1 MSKWKVVKVGD
12 WWTIMRLSNRALA
25 KRAGVLC
32 GMRTGG
38 ELYEDEA
45 KVVAEMLNKV
55 DEYDGEAEVMV
66 FPRAGLV
73 QG

>member
-1 MSKWKVVKVGD
+1 MSKWEVVKVGD
-12 WWTIMRLSNRALA
+12 WWTIMRLFDVVLA

-45 KVVAEMLNKV
+45 KVMVEVLNKV
-55 DEYDGEAEVMV
+55 DALGGDCMVMI
-66 FPRAGLV
+66 FPNRGLT